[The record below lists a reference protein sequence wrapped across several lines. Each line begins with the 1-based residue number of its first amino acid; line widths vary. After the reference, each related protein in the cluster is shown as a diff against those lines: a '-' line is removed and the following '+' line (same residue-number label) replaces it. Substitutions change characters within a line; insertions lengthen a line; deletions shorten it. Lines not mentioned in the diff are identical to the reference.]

1 MIKVYGFF
9 YLLVIFNFI
18 FYNRKKAILIGVIIT
33 WAIANIADRGFD
45 KVFSE
50 NFTDLYS
57 GDFDSSIEE
66 YMPIGKINIDSLK
79 IEPEIIYV
87 LNDSLHTKFF
97 QNDKFKIVNN
107 TYIDLSLENIAISV
121 EETKDYIAL
130 VKKRISVL
138 NKVKSRMKFKNNKS
152 VIENYIT
159 YYNAVNNF
167 YERKKKGEISKS
179 LKKL

>member
-1 MIKVYGFF
+1 M
-9 YLLVIFNFI
+9 
-18 FYNRKKAILIGVIIT
+18 
-33 WAIANIADRGFD
+33 
-45 KVFSE
+45 FSE

-138 NKVKSRMKFKNNKS
+138 NKVKSRMKFKNNK
-152 VIENYIT
+152 
-159 YYNAVNNF
+159 
-167 YERKKKGEISKS
+167 
-179 LKKL
+179 